1 MATRKI
7 HFFTGKGGV
16 GKSTL
21 AAAFA
26 QHLAC
31 APSKSTSPKI
41 LLAELTERSFYN
53 HFFTS
58 EAAELEE
65 LSASAKQSLKF
76 DLAQWSPEACLREYA
91 LHLLKIESL
100 YKLFFQN
107 PVSRS
112 LIQVAPGLS
121 ELAILGKATSS
132 PRRHGPPTLH
142 DEIVLDAFASGHFL
156 NLLRAPKA
164 MFEIISFG
172 PMSEQ
177 SRSIDQWIRNPEFTF
192 IHIVTTAEDYAV
204 TETLDLAKTIQSE
217 FKIKPQIYLNKTLGL
232 TGKIPHEE
240 NVIFDL
246 ASRENQARQEI
257 HEAGFSFIETPLD
270 TSPNNFKLIQHLS
283 ENMAAVN
290 NV

>member
-26 QHLAC
+26 QYL
-31 APSKSTSPKI
+31 STTQPLKI
-41 LLAELTERSFYN
+41 LLAELNERSFYN
-53 HFFTS
+53 HFFEGNFPHTG
-58 EAAELEE
+58 
-65 LSASAKQSLKF
+65 QISLKF

-132 PRRHGPPTLH
+132 PRRHGPPTMH
-142 DEIVLDAFASGHFL
+142 DEIVLDSFASGHFL

-177 SRSIDQWIRNPEFTF
+177 SRSIDQWIRNPEFTQ

-204 TETLDLAKTIQSE
+204 TETLELAQTIQSE
-217 FKIKPQIYLNKTLGL
+217 FKIQSRIYLNKTSGL
-232 TGKIPHEE
+232 SGNQTLADS
-240 NVIFDL
+240 VLSDL
-246 ASRENQARQEI
+246 VDRENTARSQI
-257 HEAGFSFIETPLD
+257 KRSGFSFVEIPLD
-270 TSPNNFKLIQHLS
+270 TSENNFELILNLSRKLH
-283 ENMAAVN
+283 EVRR
-290 NV
+290 V